1 MEIILK
7 SIQKKFVSEKL
18 IELEVLK
25 NVEET
30 INNEEFIVLIGPS
43 GCGKSTLLNIIAGL
57 EKCTSGEVIVGG
69 EKIINPSRDRGMVFQ
84 QDALLMWRKV
94 IDNVEYGLELSGM
107 KKDVRN
113 KIAKEHLKKV
123 GLEEFADFY
132 PKELSGGMRKRV
144 QIASVFSNNPK
155 VMLMD
160 EPFGSLD
167 YMTKLALQDQLLD
180 IWSKQK
186 KTTVF
191 VTHDIEE
198 AIFLADRIFLLKNG
212 VIDDVFKVPFD
223 RPRNN
228 KIRTD
233 EKFRNLM
240 ATLFNKL
247 SISKN
252 YKS

>member
-1 MEIILK
+1 MEIFLK
-7 SIQKKFVSEKL
+7 SIQKKFISEKGRE
-18 IELEVLK
+18 IQVLK
-25 NVEET
+25 NVDEV
-30 INNEEFIVLIGPS
+30 IKNEEFIVLIGPS

-69 EKIINPSRDRGMVFQ
+69 KKIINPSRDRGMVFQ

-94 IDNVEYGLELSGM
+94 IDNVEYGLELSGI
-107 KKDVRN
+107 KKNERR
-113 KIAKEHLKKV
+113 KIALEHLEKV
-123 GLEEFADFY
+123 GLEKFADFY

-212 VIDDVFKVPFD
+212 VIDHVFKVPFN

-228 KIRTD
+228 EIRTN

-240 ATLFNKL
+240 AILFNKL
-247 SISKN
+247 SISKD

>member
-1 MEIILK
+1 MEIK
-7 SIQKKFVSEKL
+7 FNSVQKKFINQKGK
-18 IELEVLK
+18 ELEVLK
-25 NVEET
+25 N
-30 INNEEFIVLIGPS
+30 INQLINPEEFIVLIGPS

-57 EKCTSGEVIVGG
+57 EKCTSGSITVGNNEVTG
-69 EKIINPSRDRGMVFQ
+69 PSRDRGMVFQ
-84 QDALLMWRKV
+84 QDTLLMWRKV
-94 IDNVEYGLELSGM
+94 SDNVKYGLELAGV
-107 KKDVRN
+107 KKSERES
-113 KIAKEHLKKV
+113 IAREYIERV
-123 GLEEFADFY
+123 GLKEFSDFY

-144 QIASVFSNNPK
+144 QIATVFANDPK
-155 VMLMD
+155 IMLMD

-180 IWSKQK
+180 IWNKQK

-212 VIDDVFKVPFD
+212 LINEVFEVPFN

-228 KIRTD
+228 SIRTE

-240 ATLFNKL
+240 AKLFNKL
-247 SISKN
+247 SISKE
-252 YKS
+252 YKN

>member
-1 MEIILK
+1 MEILLK
-7 SIQKKFVSEKL
+7 SIQKKFISEKGK
-18 IELEVLK
+18 ELQVLK
-25 NVEET
+25 NVNEL
-30 INNEEFIVLIGPS
+30 INNEEFVVLIGPS

-57 EKCTSGEVIVGG
+57 EKCTSGEVTVGG
-69 EKIINPSRDRGMVFQ
+69 EKIIKPSRHRGMVFQ

-94 IDNVEYGLELSGM
+94 IDNVEYGLELSGV
-107 KKDVRN
+107 KKNDRR
-113 KIAKEHLKKV
+113 KIALDHLKNV

-180 IWSKQK
+180 IWNKQK

-212 VIDDVFKVPFD
+212 IIDDVFKVPFA

-228 KIRTD
+228 NIRTD
-233 EKFRNLM
+233 EKFRELM
-240 ATLFNKL
+240 AILLNKL
-247 SISKN
+247 SISKD

>member
-1 MEIILK
+1 MEILLK
-7 SIQKKFVSEKL
+7 SIKKIFISEKG
-18 IELEVLK
+18 IQLEVLK
-25 NVEET
+25 KVEEK
-30 INNEEFIVLIGPS
+30 IKNEEFVVLIGPS

-69 EKIINPSRDRGMVFQ
+69 QKINNPSRDRGMVFQ

-94 IDNVEYGLELSGM
+94 IDNVEYGLELSGI
-107 KKDVRN
+107 KKNERK
-113 KIAKEHLKKV
+113 KIALDHLKKV
-123 GLEEFADFY
+123 GLEKFVNFY

-144 QIASVFSNNPK
+144 QIASVFANNPK

-167 YMTKLALQDQLLD
+167 YMTKLALQDQLLY
-180 IWSKQK
+180 IWNKQK

-198 AIFLADRIFLLKNG
+198 AVFLADRIFLLKNG
-212 VIDDVFKVPFD
+212 VIDDVFKVPFS

-228 KIRTD
+228 DIRTD

-247 SISKN
+247 SISKE
-252 YKS
+252 YK

>member
-1 MEIILK
+1 MEIEFK
-7 SIQKKFVSEKL
+7 SIQKKFISEKGK
-18 IELEVLK
+18 ELEVLK
-25 NVEET
+25 NVEEK
-30 INNEEFIVLIGPS
+30 ILNEEFVVLIGPS

-57 EKCTSGEVIVGG
+57 EKCTSGEIIVGG
-69 EKIINPSRDRGMVFQ
+69 ETVINPSRDRGMVFQ

-94 IDNVEYGLELSGM
+94 IENVEYGLELSGT
-107 KKDVRN
+107 KKNERR
-113 KIAKEHLKKV
+113 KIAIEHLKKV

-180 IWSKQK
+180 IWNKEK

-212 VIDDVFKVPFD
+212 IIDEVFKVPFI
-223 RPRNN
+223 RPRTNE
-228 KIRTD
+228 IRTD

-247 SISKN
+247 SISKE

>member
-1 MEIILK
+1 MEILLK
-7 SIQKKFVSEKL
+7 SIKKIFISEKG
-18 IELEVLK
+18 IQLEVLK
-25 NVEET
+25 KVEEK
-30 INNEEFIVLIGPS
+30 IKNEEFVVLIGPS

-69 EKIINPSRDRGMVFQ
+69 QKINNPSRDRGMVFQ

-94 IDNVEYGLELSGM
+94 IDNVEYGLELSGI
-107 KKDVRN
+107 KKNERN
-113 KIAKEHLKKV
+113 KIALDQLKKV
-123 GLEEFADFY
+123 GLEKFINFY

-144 QIASVFSNNPK
+144 QIASVFANNPK

-167 YMTKLALQDQLLD
+167 YMTKLALQDQLLY
-180 IWSKQK
+180 IWNKQK

-198 AIFLADRIFLLKNG
+198 AVFLADRIFLLKNG
-212 VIDDVFKVPFD
+212 IIDDVFKVPFS

-228 KIRTD
+228 HIRTD

-240 ATLFNKL
+240 ATLLNKL
-247 SISKN
+247 SISKEYN
-252 YKS
+252 

>member
-1 MEIILK
+1 
-7 SIQKKFVSEKL
+7 
-18 IELEVLK
+18 
-25 NVEET
+25 
-30 INNEEFIVLIGPS
+30 
-43 GCGKSTLLNIIAGL
+43 
-57 EKCTSGEVIVGG
+57 
-69 EKIINPSRDRGMVFQ
+69 MVFQ

-94 IDNVEYGLELSGM
+94 IDNVEYGLELSGI
-107 KKDVRN
+107 KKNERR
-113 KIAKEHLKKV
+113 KIALEHLEKV
-123 GLEEFADFY
+123 GLEKFADFY

-212 VIDDVFKVPFD
+212 VIDHVFKVPFN

-228 KIRTD
+228 EIRTN

-240 ATLFNKL
+240 AILFNKL
-247 SISKN
+247 SISKDYN
-252 YKS
+252 S

>member
-1 MEIILK
+1 MEILLK
-7 SIQKKFVSEKL
+7 SIQKKFVSEKGR
-18 IELEVLK
+18 ELEVLK
-25 NVEET
+25 NVEEK
-30 INNEEFIVLIGPS
+30 ILNEEFVVLIGPS

-57 EKCTSGEVIVGG
+57 EKCTSGEIIVGG
-69 EKIINPSRDRGMVFQ
+69 KTVTNPSRDRGMVFQ

-94 IDNVEYGLELSGM
+94 IENVEYGLELSGTN
-107 KKDVRN
+107 KAERR
-113 KIAKEHLKKV
+113 KIAIEHIKKV
-123 GLEEFADFY
+123 GLEEFVDFY

-180 IWSKQK
+180 IWNKEK

-212 VIDDVFKVPFD
+212 IIDEVFKVPFS
-223 RPRNN
+223 RPRTNE
-228 KIRTD
+228 IRTD

-247 SISKN
+247 SISKE

>member
-1 MEIILK
+1 MQISLR
-7 SIQKKFVSEKL
+7 SISKKFVSEKGR
-18 IELEVLK
+18 ELEVLK
-25 NVEET
+25 TIEQT
-30 INNEEFIVLIGPS
+30 INNEEFVVLIGPS

-69 EKIINPSRDRGMVFQ
+69 EKIIKPSRDRGMVFQ

-94 IDNVEYGLELSGM
+94 IDNVEYGLELSGV
-107 KKDVRN
+107 KKNERR
-113 KIAKEHLKKV
+113 KIAFDHLKKV

-180 IWSKQK
+180 IWSTQK

-212 VIDDVFKVPFD
+212 VIDDVFNVPFT

-228 KIRTD
+228 EIRTD

-240 ATLFNKL
+240 AILFKKL
-247 SISKN
+247 SISKD

>member
-1 MEIILK
+1 MEILLK
-7 SIQKKFVSEKL
+7 SVQKKFVSEKGR
-18 IELEVLK
+18 ELEVLK
-25 NVEET
+25 KVKEK
-30 INNEEFIVLIGPS
+30 INNEEFVVLIGPS

-69 EKIINPSRDRGMVFQ
+69 KKIINPSRDRGMVFQ

-94 IDNVEYGLELSGM
+94 IDNVEYGLELSGV
-107 KKDVRN
+107 KKNDRK
-113 KIAKEHLKKV
+113 KIALDQLKNV

-144 QIASVFSNNPK
+144 QIASIFTNNPK

-186 KTTVF
+186 KTTLF

-212 VIDDVFKVPFD
+212 VIDEVFKVPFN
-223 RPRNN
+223 RPRTNE
-228 KIRTD
+228 IRTD

-247 SISKN
+247 SISKE

>member
-1 MEIILK
+1 MEILLK
-7 SIQKKFVSEKL
+7 SIQKNFISEKGM
-18 IELEVLK
+18 ELKVLK

-69 EKIINPSRDRGMVFQ
+69 KKIINPSRDRGMVFQ
-84 QDALLMWRKV
+84 QDALLLWRKV
-94 IDNVEYGLELSGM
+94 IDNVEYGLELSGI

-123 GLEEFADFY
+123 GLEKFADFY

-212 VIDDVFKVPFD
+212 VIDNVFKVPFD

-233 EKFRNLM
+233 KKFRNLM
-240 ATLFNKL
+240 ATLFDQL
-247 SISKN
+247 SISKD

>member
-1 MEIILK
+1 MEILLK
-7 SIQKKFVSEKL
+7 SIQKNFISEKG
-18 IELEVLK
+18 IELKVLK
-25 NVEET
+25 NVEEA

-69 EKIINPSRDRGMVFQ
+69 KKIINPSRDRGMVFQ
-84 QDALLMWRKV
+84 QDALLLWRKV
-94 IDNVEYGLELSGM
+94 IDNVEYGLELSGI

-123 GLEEFADFY
+123 GLEKFADFY

-212 VIDDVFKVPFD
+212 VIDNVFKVPFD

-240 ATLFNKL
+240 ATLFNQL
-247 SISKN
+247 SISKD

>member
-1 MEIILK
+1 MEILLK
-7 SIQKKFVSEKL
+7 SVQKKFVSEKGR
-18 IELEVLK
+18 ELEVLK
-25 NVEET
+25 KVRET
-30 INNEEFIVLIGPS
+30 INNEEFVVLIGPS

-69 EKIINPSRDRGMVFQ
+69 KKIINPSRDRGMVFQ

-94 IDNVEYGLELSGM
+94 IDNVEYGLELSGV
-107 KKDVRN
+107 KKNDRK
-113 KIAKEHLKKV
+113 KIALDQLKNV

-144 QIASVFSNNPK
+144 QIASIFANNPK

-212 VIDDVFKVPFD
+212 VIDEVVNVPFN
-223 RPRNN
+223 RPRTNE
-228 KIRTD
+228 IRTD

-247 SISKN
+247 SISKE

>member
-1 MEIILK
+1 MEILLK
-7 SIQKKFVSEKL
+7 SIQKNFISEKG
-18 IELEVLK
+18 IELKVLK

-69 EKIINPSRDRGMVFQ
+69 KKIFNPSRDRGMVFQ
-84 QDALLMWRKV
+84 QDALLLWRKV
-94 IDNVEYGLELSGM
+94 IDNVEYGLELSGI

-123 GLEEFADFY
+123 GLEKFADFY

-240 ATLFNKL
+240 ATLFNQL
-247 SISKN
+247 SISKD

>member
-1 MEIILK
+1 MEILLK
-7 SIQKKFVSEKL
+7 SIQKNFISEKG
-18 IELEVLK
+18 IELKVLK

-69 EKIINPSRDRGMVFQ
+69 KKIINPSRDRGMVFQ
-84 QDALLMWRKV
+84 QDALLLWRKV
-94 IDNVEYGLELSGM
+94 IDNVEYGLELSGI

-123 GLEEFADFY
+123 GLEKFADFY

-212 VIDDVFKVPFD
+212 VIDNVFKVPFD

-240 ATLFNKL
+240 ATLFNQL
-247 SISKN
+247 SISKD

>member
-1 MEIILK
+1 MEILLK
-7 SIQKKFVSEKL
+7 SIQKNFISEKG
-18 IELEVLK
+18 IELKVLK
-25 NVEET
+25 NVEEA

-69 EKIINPSRDRGMVFQ
+69 KKIINPSRDRGMVFQ
-84 QDALLMWRKV
+84 QDALLLWRKV
-94 IDNVEYGLELSGM
+94 IDNVEYGLELSGI

-123 GLEEFADFY
+123 GLEKFADFY

-240 ATLFNKL
+240 ATLFNQL
-247 SISKN
+247 SISKD

>member
-1 MEIILK
+1 MEIVFK
-7 SIQKKFVSEKL
+7 SIQKKFISEKGK
-18 IELEVLK
+18 ELLVLK
-25 NVEET
+25 NVEQK
-30 INNEEFIVLIGPS
+30 IFNEEFVVLIGPS

-57 EKCTSGEVIVGG
+57 EKCTSGEITVGG
-69 EKIINPSRDRGMVFQ
+69 KTITDPSRDRGMVFQ

-94 IDNVEYGLELSGM
+94 IENVEYGLELSGIN
-107 KKDVRN
+107 KTDRK

-123 GLEEFADFY
+123 GLEEFSDFY

-180 IWSKQK
+180 IWNKEK

-212 VIDDVFKVPFD
+212 IIDEVFKVPFI
-223 RPRNN
+223 RPRTNE
-228 KIRTD
+228 IRTD

-247 SISKN
+247 SISKE

>member
-1 MEIILK
+1 MEIFLK
-7 SIQKKFVSEKL
+7 SIQKKFVSEKGR
-18 IELEVLK
+18 ELEVLK
-25 NVEET
+25 KVRET
-30 INNEEFIVLIGPS
+30 INNEEFVVLIGAS

-69 EKIINPSRDRGMVFQ
+69 KKIINPSRDRGMVFQ

-94 IDNVEYGLELSGM
+94 IDNVEYGLELSRV
-107 KKDVRN
+107 KKNVRK
-113 KIAKEHLKKV
+113 KIALDQLKNV

-144 QIASVFSNNPK
+144 QIASIFANNPK

-212 VIDDVFKVPFD
+212 VIDEVFKVPFS
-223 RPRNN
+223 RPRTNE
-228 KIRTD
+228 IRTD

-240 ATLFNKL
+240 ATLFKKL
-247 SISKN
+247 SISKE

>member
-1 MEIILK
+1 MEILLK
-7 SIQKKFVSEKL
+7 SINKIFVSEKG
-18 IELEVLK
+18 IQLEVLK
-25 NVEET
+25 KVEEK
-30 INNEEFIVLIGPS
+30 INNEEFVVLIGPS

-57 EKCTSGEVIVGG
+57 EKCTTGEVIVGG
-69 EKIINPSRDRGMVFQ
+69 EKINKPSRDRGMVFQ

-94 IDNVEYGLELSGM
+94 IDNVEYGLELSGI
-107 KKDVRN
+107 KKNERK
-113 KIAKEHLKKV
+113 KIALDQLKKV
-123 GLEEFADFY
+123 GLEKFINFY

-144 QIASVFSNNPK
+144 QIASVFANNPK

-167 YMTKLALQDQLLD
+167 YMTKLALQDQLLY
-180 IWSKQK
+180 IWNKQK

-198 AIFLADRIFLLKNG
+198 AVFLADRIFLLKNG
-212 VIDDVFKVPFD
+212 IIDDVFKVPFS

-228 KIRTD
+228 HIRTD

-240 ATLFNKL
+240 ATLLNKL
-247 SISKN
+247 SISKEYN
-252 YKS
+252 

>member
-1 MEIILK
+1 MEIFLN
-7 SIQKKFVSEKL
+7 SIQKKFVTEKGR
-18 IELEVLK
+18 ELEVLK
-25 NVEET
+25 KVRET
-30 INNEEFIVLIGPS
+30 INNEEFVVLIGAS

-69 EKIINPSRDRGMVFQ
+69 KKIINPSRDRGMVFQ

-94 IDNVEYGLELSGM
+94 IDNVEYGLELSRV
-107 KKDVRN
+107 KKNVRK
-113 KIAKEHLKKV
+113 KIALDQLKNV

-144 QIASVFSNNPK
+144 QIASIFANNPK

-212 VIDDVFKVPFD
+212 VIDEVFKVPFS
-223 RPRNN
+223 RPRTNE
-228 KIRTD
+228 IRTD

-240 ATLFNKL
+240 ATLFKKL
-247 SISKN
+247 SISKE

>member
-1 MEIILK
+1 MEIK
-7 SIQKKFVSEKL
+7 FNSVQKKFINQKGK
-18 IELEVLK
+18 ELEVLK
-25 NVEET
+25 N
-30 INNEEFIVLIGPS
+30 INQLINPEEFIVLIGPS

-57 EKCTSGEVIVGG
+57 EKCTSGSITVGNNEVTG
-69 EKIINPSRDRGMVFQ
+69 PSRDRGMVFQ
-84 QDALLMWRKV
+84 QDTLLMWRKV
-94 IDNVEYGLELSGM
+94 SDNVKYGLELAGV
-107 KKDVRN
+107 KKSERES
-113 KIAKEHLKKV
+113 IAREYIERV
-123 GLEEFADFY
+123 GLKEFSDFY

-144 QIASVFSNNPK
+144 QIATVFANDPK
-155 VMLMD
+155 IMLMD

-180 IWSKQK
+180 IWNKQK

-212 VIDDVFKVPFD
+212 LINEVFEVPFN

-228 KIRTD
+228 SIRTE

-240 ATLFNKL
+240 AKLFKKL
-247 SISKN
+247 SISKE
-252 YKS
+252 YKN

>member
-1 MEIILK
+1 MEIK
-7 SIQKKFVSEKL
+7 FNSVQKKFINQKGK
-18 IELEVLK
+18 ELEVLK
-25 NVEET
+25 N
-30 INNEEFIVLIGPS
+30 INQLINPEEFILLIGPS

-57 EKCTSGEVIVGG
+57 EKCTSGSITVGNNEVTG
-69 EKIINPSRDRGMVFQ
+69 PSRDRGMVFQ
-84 QDALLMWRKV
+84 QDTLLMWRKV
-94 IDNVEYGLELSGM
+94 SDNVKYGLELAGV
-107 KKDVRN
+107 KKSERES
-113 KIAKEHLKKV
+113 IAREYIERV
-123 GLEEFADFY
+123 GLKEFSDFY

-144 QIASVFSNNPK
+144 QIATVFANDPK
-155 VMLMD
+155 IMLMD

-180 IWSKQK
+180 IWNKQK

-212 VIDDVFKVPFD
+212 LINEVFEVPFN

-228 KIRTD
+228 SIRTE

-240 ATLFNKL
+240 AKLFKKL
-247 SISKN
+247 SISKE
-252 YKS
+252 YKN

>member
-1 MEIILK
+1 MEIIFK
-7 SIQKKFVSEKL
+7 SIHKKFKTEKGQ
-18 IELEVLK
+18 ELNVLK
-25 NVEET
+25 GVDEK
-30 INNEEFIVLIGPS
+30 IFNEEFVVLIGPS

-57 EKCTSGEVIVGG
+57 EKCSSGKVIVGG
-69 EKIINPSRDRGMVFQ
+69 ETVISPSKDRGMVFQ

-94 IDNVEYGLELSGM
+94 IENVEYGLELSGINKSQR
-107 KKDVRN
+107 KKTA
-113 KIAKEHLKKV
+113 IEQLKKV
-123 GLEEFADFY
+123 GLKEFSDFY
-132 PKELSGGMRKRV
+132 PKELSGGMKKRV
-144 QIASVFSNNPK
+144 QIASVFANNPK

-180 IWSKQK
+180 IWTKQK

-212 VIDDVFKVPFD
+212 IIDEVFKVPFS

-228 KIRTD
+228 EIRTD

-240 ATLFNKL
+240 AKLLNKL
-247 SISKN
+247 SISKE
-252 YKS
+252 YQS

>member
-1 MEIILK
+1 MEITFN
-7 SIQKKFVSEKL
+7 SIQKIFKTEKGKE
-18 IELEVLK
+18 IEVLK
-25 NVEET
+25 KVNEK
-30 INNEEFIVLIGPS
+30 IYNEEFVVLIGPS

-57 EKCTSGEVIVGG
+57 ENCTKGEIKVGG
-69 EKIINPSRDRGMVFQ
+69 KTISSPSKDRGMVFQ

-94 IDNVEYGLELSGM
+94 IDNVEYGLELRGIS
-107 KKDVRN
+107 KNKRR
-113 KIAKEHLKKV
+113 KIAFEHLKNV
-123 GLEEFADFY
+123 GLEDFSDFY

-144 QIASVFSNNPK
+144 QIATIFSNNPS

-212 VIDDVFKVPFD
+212 VIEEVFKVPFN
-223 RPRNN
+223 RPRGNE
-228 KIRTD
+228 IRTQ
-233 EKFRNLM
+233 EQFRSLM
-240 ATLFNKL
+240 AVLFKKL
-247 SISKN
+247 SITKE
-252 YKS
+252 YK

>member
-1 MEIILK
+1 MQIYLR
-7 SIQKKFVSEKL
+7 SISKKFVSEKGR
-18 IELEVLK
+18 ELEVLK
-25 NVEET
+25 KIEQT
-30 INNEEFIVLIGPS
+30 INNEEFVVLIGPS

-69 EKIINPSRDRGMVFQ
+69 EKIIKPSRDRGMVFQ

-94 IDNVEYGLELSGM
+94 IDNVEYGLELSGV
-107 KKDVRN
+107 KKNERR
-113 KIAKEHLKKV
+113 KIAFDHLKKV

-180 IWSKQK
+180 IWSTQK

-212 VIDDVFKVPFD
+212 VIDDVFNVPFT

-228 KIRTD
+228 EIRTD

-240 ATLFNKL
+240 AILFKKL
-247 SISKN
+247 SISKD

>member
-1 MEIILK
+1 MEILLK
-7 SIQKKFVSEKL
+7 SIQKNFISEKG
-18 IELEVLK
+18 IELKVLK

-69 EKIINPSRDRGMVFQ
+69 KKIINPSRDRGMVFQ
-84 QDALLMWRKV
+84 QDALLLWRKV
-94 IDNVEYGLELSGM
+94 IDNVEYGLELSGI

-123 GLEEFADFY
+123 GLEKFADFY

-240 ATLFNKL
+240 ATLFNQL
-247 SISKN
+247 SISKD

>member
-1 MEIILK
+1 MEIIFK
-7 SIQKKFVSEKL
+7 SIQKKFITEKGQ
-18 IELEVLK
+18 ELKVLK
-25 NVEET
+25 GVDEK
-30 INNEEFIVLIGPS
+30 IFNEEFVVLIGPS

-57 EKCTSGEVIVGG
+57 EKCSSGKIIVGG
-69 EKIINPSRDRGMVFQ
+69 ETVTSPSRDRGMVFQ

-94 IDNVEYGLELSGM
+94 IENVEYGLELSGVNKSER
-107 KKDVRN
+107 KKT
-113 KIAKEHLKKV
+113 ALEHLEKV
-123 GLEEFADFY
+123 GLKEFADFY

-180 IWSKQK
+180 IWTKQK

-212 VIDDVFKVPFD
+212 IIDEVFKVPFS

-228 KIRTD
+228 EIRTD

-247 SISKN
+247 SISKE
-252 YKS
+252 YQS

>member
-1 MEIILK
+1 MEIFLK
-7 SIQKKFVSEKL
+7 SIQKNFISEKG
-18 IELEVLK
+18 IELKVLK

-69 EKIINPSRDRGMVFQ
+69 KKIINPSRDRGMVFQ
-84 QDALLMWRKV
+84 QDALLLWRKV
-94 IDNVEYGLELSGM
+94 IDNVEYGLELSGI

-123 GLEEFADFY
+123 GLEKFADFY
-132 PKELSGGMRKRV
+132 PKEISGGMRKRV

-240 ATLFNKL
+240 ATLFNQL
-247 SISKN
+247 SISKD